1 MFPTNHFSVSRSL
14 LAAAIC
20 LSAGCTGIGTLPPVP
35 QVSLGH
41 HPGCRDGACVP
52 HCPVRPDVQGYY
64 ATSWRRWPVAKA
76 AEPAADD
83 GSTPA
88 GAPRSVVPG
97 PDEESSSPQIDEF
110 PATDSFPAA
119 ESFPTAPPLP
129 ARPLAPPA
137 DAGSGPMLPQ
147 PRQPAPA
154 TPRPLPAAP
163 NKLPAAEEKPTVP
176 DSEENLFEA
185 RAADR
190 RIAVI
195 ASQAAVAR
203 AASVAEQERYT
214 KQLVN
219 QLLSE
224 HDGGVR
230 ARIVEEAASFQTA
243 TADAICRGGGADPD
257 PRVRAAICEIWR
269 RRGGAEAIAILAER
283 ARDDMDL
290 GVRLRAIRGLGELGD
305 EQAVATL
312 IGLLEDPDPAV
323 QQRVCLALGQAT
335 GLRLGDDP
343 RAWQRW
349 AADPEASQRWSLFNS
364 LRDLF

>member
-1 MFPTNHFSVSRSL
+1 
-14 LAAAIC
+14 
-20 LSAGCTGIGTLPPVP
+20 
-35 QVSLGH
+35 
-41 HPGCRDGACVP
+41 
-52 HCPVRPDVQGYY
+52 
-64 ATSWRRWPVAKA
+64 
-76 AEPAADD
+76 
-83 GSTPA
+83 
-88 GAPRSVVPG
+88 
-97 PDEESSSPQIDEF
+97 
-110 PATDSFPAA
+110 
-119 ESFPTAPPLP
+119 
-129 ARPLAPPA
+129 
-137 DAGSGPMLPQ
+137 MLPQ

-195 ASQAAVAR
+195 ADQAAGAR

-214 KQLVN
+214 KQLVK